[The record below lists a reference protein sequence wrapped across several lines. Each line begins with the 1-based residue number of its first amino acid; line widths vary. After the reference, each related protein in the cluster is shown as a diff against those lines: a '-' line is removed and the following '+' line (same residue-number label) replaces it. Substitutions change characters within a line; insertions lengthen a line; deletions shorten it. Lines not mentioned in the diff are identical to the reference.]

1 MSPRRI
7 HWRLVLL
14 AGLLSELAVFAI
26 FFALLALASLAG
38 VPEVARPMST
48 LDYIDA
54 MVSSFG
60 MVFVFTLW
68 VGKRIESGFVVHGML
83 IGLVGILLFLALI
96 FALSGSIAQPLLYV
110 VAHGL
115 KLLGGIAGGLVA
127 QKRTA
132 TRATLLPT

>member
-7 HWRLVLL
+7 HWRLILL
-14 AGLLSELAVFAI
+14 AGFLSELAVFAI
-26 FFALLALASLAG
+26 FFALLALARLAG

-68 VGKRIESGFVVHGML
+68 VGKRIESGFVVHGIL

-110 VAHGL
+110 VAHAL
-115 KLLGGIAGGLVA
+115 KLLGGVAGGLVA
-127 QKRTA
+127 QKRSA
-132 TRATLLPT
+132 TRGTLLPT